1 MELMTITQSDVL
13 ELASE
18 LAHNATKKSL
28 DILDSAEMYGQDES
42 GNHVYKE
49 WVQDEFNY
57 HYDYYL
63 TMIEQ
68 TLNIY
73 NGN

>member
-1 MELMTITQSDVL
+1 MELMTITYSDVL

-18 LAHNATKKSL
+18 LAHNTTKNSL
-28 DILDSAEMYGQDES
+28 GIEDSADMYGQDES

-49 WVQDEFNY
+49 WVQDEFNAN
-57 HYDYYL
+57 YDYYL
-63 TMIEQ
+63 TIIEQ

-73 NGN
+73 LDE

>member
-1 MELMTITQSDVL
+1 MQTMTITQSDVL

-18 LAHNATKKSL
+18 LAHNATKVSL
-28 DILDSAEMYGQDES
+28 NITDSDEMYGQDES

-49 WVQDEFNY
+49 WVQDEFNAN
-57 HYDYYL
+57 YDYYL

-73 NGN
+73 LG